1 MGPRQIPTWLRNAVL
16 VLVGLN
22 AGVVLMCGT
31 LAFAVGWVGPYA
43 PVIEPLGAASSLGSL
58 IFGLATGCCLR
69 DHAAG
74 KTGPKK

>member
-1 MGPRQIPTWLRNAVL
+1 ML
-16 VLVGLN
+16 VLFGLN
-22 AGVVLMCGT
+22 AVVLFVCGT
-31 LAFAVGWVGPYA
+31 LAFAGGWVGPYA